1 MLKRQAEA
9 LLLNA
14 TNKAA
19 SVLAARKMLQTR
31 RDLLAASAAL
41 DDLCALADAVA
52 DATEVH
58 LPTSPAGP
66 FSLARG
72 LPHSSR
78 LAADVCH
85 QQQQQRHAVQSR
97 SSSAPSHCFAEA
109 SRALVVVVLGVLGCD
124 STIRCHGS

>member
-58 LPTSPAGP
+58 LPAGP